1 MVCRDGGGAKVL
13 NDVRDLAAGGGP
25 LLAAFSGEHV
35 GEPRLLIARAGEH
48 TLSELEELFAVTRST
63 VYRPIRRAG
72 TARVEIGLAEG
83 ERFVDAQAGARAERA
98 RATRCGDSV
107 AAVRNPPPDWR
118 RPMASEVS
126 APPVVLI
133 HGLWLTPRSWEGWT
147 ECCENRGHRVL
158 APAWPRMPGEVEDV
172 RRDPAALNGLG
183 LAEIVAHYEGIV
195 RGLDRPP
202 VIIGHSFGGLVTELL
217 LDRGLGAAGVAIS
230 PAPVKGVLRLPPAM
244 LRATFPVLRSP
255 GNRNRTVA
263 LTPKQFHY
271 NFTNTMAQD
280 EAEAAY
286 DRYHVP
292 GPGRMIFQAAVANF
306 NPRAANKVDFY
317 NGDRPPLL
325 VVGNG
330 QDHTVPASVS
340 KEAAK
345 RLDKS
350 KSVVDYRE
358 FAGRPHLAGAPGW
371 EAVADY
377 ALDWAD
383 RHTGATAPSS

>member
-1 MVCRDGGGAKVL
+1 
-13 NDVRDLAAGGGP
+13 
-25 LLAAFSGEHV
+25 
-35 GEPRLLIARAGEH
+35 
-48 TLSELEELFAVTRST
+48 
-63 VYRPIRRAG
+63 
-72 TARVEIGLAEG
+72 
-83 ERFVDAQAGARAERA
+83 
-98 RATRCGDSV
+98 
-107 AAVRNPPPDWR
+107 
-118 RPMASEVS
+118 MASEVS
-126 APPVVLI
+126 APPVVLV
-133 HGLWLTPRSWEGWT
+133 HGLWLTPRSWEGWV
-147 ECCENRGHRVL
+147 ERCENRGHRVL

-172 RRDPAALNGLG
+172 RRDPSPLNGLG

-202 VIIGHSFGGLVTELL
+202 VLIGHSFGGLVAELL

-255 GNRNRTVA
+255 ANRNRTVA

-280 EAEAAY
+280 EATAVYE
-286 DRYHVP
+286 RYHVP

-306 NPRAANKVDFY
+306 NPRAANKVDVD

-325 VVGNG
+325 VIGND

-340 KEAAK
+340 KEAAT
-345 RLDKS
+345 RLGKS
-350 KSVVDYRE
+350 KAVVDYKQ
-358 FAGRPHLAGAPGW
+358 FAGRPHFAGAPGW

-383 RHTGATAPSS
+383 RHTGATAPSV